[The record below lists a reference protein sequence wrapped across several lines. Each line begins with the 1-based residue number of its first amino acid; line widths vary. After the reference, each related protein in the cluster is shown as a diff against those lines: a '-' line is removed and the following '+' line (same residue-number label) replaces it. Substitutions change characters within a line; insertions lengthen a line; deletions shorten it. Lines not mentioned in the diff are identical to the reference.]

1 MVAASIVRPR
11 MSAWVWVAIATIAAV
26 VAGLAALADGALLG
40 SHGEVSASEADRRE
54 RAHRALALARVTGHV
69 LGGVA
74 IGQAFDVGGEGRL
87 VGILQGIGSAL
98 VVVLL
103 AESIARAIG
112 AASSAG
118 IARALGPVSDVADLF
133 FAPLTAAGRWLDRRL
148 LELLPAPA
156 VDEEQREAT
165 TEQFR
170 QVVAAEAEV
179 GGDDQALIFGAFS
192 LGETTVGDIMVP
204 RVDILGLDVESPWS
218 EVVDRVRSAQH
229 SRLPV
234 YEESIDNIIGVLH
247 AKDVLPRVLVD
258 DPDAEWRPLVRGV
271 GIIPA
276 TKAVRQQLRDF
287 QSSGAH
293 VAIVVDEY
301 GGTAGL
307 VTLEDIL
314 EEIVGEIRDEY
325 DDEERSIEREGDR
338 RYWVSGRTTLDEL
351 TTLTS
356 DEWVHD
362 DVATIGG
369 LIYELVGRVPRA
381 GETLEIG
388 AFRVI
393 VERVV
398 RRKVERVYLE
408 RRLPVD
414 TAAPDDDT

>member
-1 MVAASIVRPR
+1 MVAASIVHPR
-11 MSAWVWVAIATIAAV
+11 MNAWVWVAVASIAAM
-26 VAGLAALADGALLG
+26 VAALSALADGALLG
-40 SHGEVSASEADRRE
+40 SHGSSTPGETEHRE
-54 RAHRALALARVTGHV
+54 RAHRALALARVTSHV
-69 LGGVA
+69 IGGVA
-74 IGQAFDVGGEGRL
+74 VGQAFDVGGEGKL

-112 AASSAG
+112 AASGIG
-118 IARALGPVSDVADLF
+118 IARALGPVADVADTL
-133 FAPLTAAGRWLDRRL
+133 FAPLTAIGRWLDRRL
-148 LELLPAPA
+148 SELLPAPA

-179 GGDDQALIFGAFS
+179 GRDDQALLFGAFS

-204 RVDILGLDVESPWS
+204 RVDILGIDLESPWS
-218 EVVDRVRSAQH
+218 EAVDRVRSAQH

-247 AKDVLPRVLVD
+247 AKDVLPRVLADEPPD
-258 DPDAEWRPLVRGV
+258 DGWRSLVRGV
-271 GIIPA
+271 GIIPV

-287 QSSGAH
+287 QTSGAH

-325 DDEERSIEREGDR
+325 DDEERSIEREGDAR
-338 RYWVSGRTTLDEL
+338 FWVSGRTTLDEL
-351 TTLTS
+351 TTLT
-356 DEWVHD
+356 DEEWSHE
-362 DVATIGG
+362 DVSTIGG

-381 GETLEIG
+381 GESLEIG
-388 AFRVI
+388 PFRVI

-408 RRLPVD
+408 RRERSD
-414 TAAPDDDT
+414 EDAAE